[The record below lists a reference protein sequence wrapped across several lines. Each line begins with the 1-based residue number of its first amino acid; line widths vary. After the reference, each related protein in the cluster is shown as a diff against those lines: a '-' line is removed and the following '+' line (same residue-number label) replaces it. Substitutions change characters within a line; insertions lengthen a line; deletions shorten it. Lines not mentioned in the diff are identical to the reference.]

1 MLKLGFTIYSNPIE
15 QFPSIARHAET
26 LGFHRVCIGEHI
38 VAPVASNISDS
49 EELHKGRARPP
60 VLPSDDRFYDLWTMV
75 GAIVASTSRLK
86 VTTGIALLPLRHPL
100 ITARACITAQ
110 RLSQGRFSLGIGTG
124 WLKAEF
130 EALGVPF
137 ERRGALTDEAIE
149 VLTQTLAGGAV
160 SHNGPAYPFEEL
172 ELTDEPVEVPLIV
185 GGISSPAFARA
196 ARHGDG
202 WYGPKIPLDQ
212 FKNIRADIES
222 MRKEAGRSDRT
233 FTYSAML
240 PTPEV
245 DVLNRWEDAGLS
257 EGVLAFDDIHPE
269 DPRTTDLD
277 TKLRC
282 LEAVASRLRLT
293 PSS

>member
-1 MLKLGFTIYSNPIE
+1 MLNLGFTIYSNPIE
-15 QFPSIARHAET
+15 QFPQIARHAES
-26 LGFHRVCIGEHI
+26 LGFDRVCIGEHI

-49 EELHKGRARPP
+49 EGLHKGRARPP

-110 RLSQGRFSLGIGTG
+110 RLSQGRFSLGTGTG

-149 VLTQTLAGGAV
+149 VLAKTLAGGSV
-160 SHNGPAYPFEEL
+160 SHDGPAYPFEEL
-172 ELTDEPVEVPLIV
+172 ELTQKPVQVPLIV
-185 GGISSPAFARA
+185 GGISPPAFARA

-212 FKNIRADIES
+212 FEKIRANIES
-222 MRKEAGRSDRT
+222 MREEAGRLGKP

-240 PTPEV
+240 PSSEP
-245 DVLNRWEDAGLS
+245 DVLSRWEDAGLS

-269 DPRTTDLD
+269 DPRTTDVN
-277 TKLRC
+277 TKLRY
-282 LEAVASRLRLT
+282 LEAVAKRFRLT
-293 PSS
+293 PTS